1 MGIRFAS
8 IILKT
13 FNLKEWIIALL
24 GILYLCTGVWVLCKS
39 IIGIKFY
46 IGKQIIKSGHLKTH
60 IIIF

>member
-1 MGIRFAS
+1 MGIRFA
-8 IILKT
+8 
-13 FNLKEWIIALL
+13 
-24 GILYLCTGVWVLCKS
+24 S